1 MTPREES
8 SRRAGAA
15 LRRPAAGEPLLDLDC
30 PVGNHGTGS
39 LLWRSPAESGMSKL
53 KTATGET
60 ALERDLAYQAEIL
73 QGVSRTFALTIP
85 QLPAPLRDA
94 VGNAYLLCR
103 IADTIEDEAA
113 LSAARKREFSERWV
127 GVVEGSEDARAFS
140 DDLIVLLTRSATE
153 AERDLIANVPR
164 VMRITDGF
172 SAAQRQAMLRCVRIM
187 THGMTEFQE
196 GTSLEGLNDL
206 QHLDRYCYH
215 VAGVVGEMLTELFCD
230 YSEEIDARREE
241 LFALSASYGQGLQMT
256 NILKDIWEDR
266 SRGACW
272 LPRSVFL
279 AAGFDL
285 RSLAPG
291 QADPGFVEGLN
302 RLIAIVGQH
311 LANALRYILLIPAHE
326 TGIRRFC
333 LWALGMAVLT
343 LRRTYTTPAFGSGQE
358 VKISRRAVKAVVVTT
373 SALARSDA
381 ALKIL
386 FTGLGRGL
394 PRVRE
399 AGGPAA

>member
-1 MTPREES
+1 MPT
-8 SRRAGAA
+8 A
-15 LRRPAAGEPLLDLDC
+15 
-30 PVGNHGTGS
+30 
-39 LLWRSPAESGMSKL
+39 
-53 KTATGET
+53 KTALSG
-60 ALERDLAYQAEIL
+60 APLERDLAYQAEIL

-85 QLPAPLRDA
+85 QLPDRLRDS

-103 IADTIEDEAA
+103 VADTIEDEAA
-113 LSAARKREFSERWV
+113 LSAGQKRAFSERWV
-127 GVVEGSEDARAFS
+127 GVVEGSEEAGAFAEE
-140 DDLIVLLTRSATE
+140 LGALLTRSATE
-153 AERDLIANVPR
+153 SERDLITSVSR
-164 VMRITDGF
+164 VVRITESF
-172 SAAQRQAMLRCVRIM
+172 SPRQKQAMLRCVKIM
-187 THGMTEFQE
+187 TRGMAEFQE
-196 GTSLEGLNDL
+196 GASLEGLNDL
-206 QHLDRYCYH
+206 KHLDRYCYH

-279 AAGFDL
+279 ASGFDL
-285 RSLAPG
+285 RSLSPG

-302 RLIAIVGQH
+302 RLIAIAGQH
-311 LANALRYILLIPAHE
+311 LSNALSYILLIPAHE

-358 VKISRRAVKAVVVTT
+358 VKISRRAVKTVVVST
-373 SALARSDA
+373 SALARSNA
-381 ALKIL
+381 ALKLL
-386 FTGLGRGL
+386 FTGLSRGL

-399 AGGPAA
+399 TAYPVV

>member
-1 MTPREES
+1 
-8 SRRAGAA
+8 
-15 LRRPAAGEPLLDLDC
+15 
-30 PVGNHGTGS
+30 
-39 LLWRSPAESGMSKL
+39 MSKL
-53 KTATGET
+53 KTAIGET
-60 ALERDLAYQAEIL
+60 ALRGDLAYQAAIL
-73 QGVSRTFALTIP
+73 QDVSRTFALTIP

-94 VGNAYLLCR
+94 VSNAYLLCR
-103 IADTIEDEAA
+103 VADTVEDEAA
-113 LSAARKREFSERWV
+113 LTARQKREFSERWV
-127 GVVEGSEDARAFS
+127 GVVEGGEDAGRFA
-140 DDLIVLLTRSATE
+140 DDLGVLLTRSATE
-153 AERDLIANVPR
+153 SERDLITNVSR
-164 VMRITDGF
+164 VIGITD
-172 SAAQRQAMLRCVRIM
+172 SLSPRQRQALLRCVKIM
-187 THGMTEFQE
+187 TRGMAEFQE
-196 GTSLEGLNDL
+196 EASLEGLSDL
-206 QHLDRYCYH
+206 RHLDRYCYR

-230 YSEEIDARREE
+230 YSDEIDARRDE

-285 RSLAPG
+285 RSLSPG

-302 RLIAIVGQH
+302 RLIAIAGQH

-333 LWALGMAVLT
+333 LWSLGMAVLT

-373 SALARSDA
+373 SALARSNA

-394 PRVRE
+394 PRVQE
-399 AGGPAA
+399 ADCPAA

>member
-1 MTPREES
+1 MGKTGLES
-8 SRRAGAA
+8 
-15 LRRPAAGEPLLDLDC
+15 
-30 PVGNHGTGS
+30 
-39 LLWRSPAESGMSKL
+39 
-53 KTATGET
+53 
-60 ALERDLAYQAEIL
+60 DLAYQAEIL

-85 QLPAPLRDA
+85 QLPPPLSDA

-113 LSAARKREFSERWV
+113 LSAGQKREFSEGWI
-127 GVVEGSEDARAFS
+127 GVVEGSRDAQDFAAA
-140 DDLIVLLTRSATE
+140 LGGLLTGSTTE
-153 AERDLIANVPR
+153 AERDLVANIPR
-164 VMRITDGF
+164 VMRITNSF
-172 SAAQRQAMLRCVRIM
+172 SATQQQAMQRCVRIM
-187 THGMTEFQE
+187 AHGMAEFQD
-196 GTSLEGLNDL
+196 GAGLEGLNDL
-206 QHLDRYCYH
+206 KHLDRYCYY

-230 YSEEIDARREE
+230 YSAEIGARRDE
-241 LFALSASYGQGLQMT
+241 LFVLSSSYGQGLQMT

-266 SRGACW
+266 NRGACW

-285 RSLAPG
+285 RSLSPG

-302 RLIAIVGQH
+302 RLIAIAGQH

-333 LWALGMAVLT
+333 LWSLGMAVLT

-358 VKISRRAVKAVVVTT
+358 VKISRRAVKTVVVTT
-373 SALARSDA
+373 SALARFDA
-381 ALKIL
+381 ALKLL
-386 FTGLGRGL
+386 FVGLGRGL

-399 AGGPAA
+399 AA

>member
-1 MTPREES
+1 
-8 SRRAGAA
+8 
-15 LRRPAAGEPLLDLDC
+15 
-30 PVGNHGTGS
+30 
-39 LLWRSPAESGMSKL
+39 MSKL

-60 ALERDLAYQAEIL
+60 ALERDLAYQADIL

-85 QLPAPLRDA
+85 QLPTPLRHA

-103 IADTIEDEAA
+103 VADTIEDEAA
-113 LSAARKREFSERWV
+113 LTARQKREFSERWV
-127 GVVEGSEDARAFS
+127 GVVEGSEEAGAFAE
-140 DDLIVLLTRSATE
+140 DLGVLLTRSATE
-153 AERDLIANVPR
+153 SERDLIANVPR
-164 VMRITDGF
+164 VIGIADSLSPR
-172 SAAQRQAMLRCVRIM
+172 QRRAMLRCVKIM
-187 THGMTEFQE
+187 TRGMAEFQE
-196 GTSLEGLNDL
+196 DASLEGLNDL
-206 QHLDRYCYH
+206 KHLDRYCYH

-230 YSEEIDARREE
+230 YSDEIDARRDE

-272 LPRSVFL
+272 LPKSVFL

-302 RLIAIVGQH
+302 RLIAIAARH
-311 LANALRYILLIPAHE
+311 LANALGYILLIPAHE

-333 LWALGMAVLT
+333 LWSLGMAVLT
-343 LRRTYTTPAFGSGQE
+343 LRRTYATPAFGSGQE
-358 VKISRRAVKAVVVTT
+358 VKISRRAVRTVVLAT
-373 SALARSDA
+373 SALARSNA
-381 ALKIL
+381 ALKLL
-386 FTGLGRGL
+386 FVGLGRGL

-399 AGGPAA
+399 ACYPAA

>member
-1 MTPREES
+1 MP
-8 SRRAGAA
+8 
-15 LRRPAAGEPLLDLDC
+15 
-30 PVGNHGTGS
+30 
-39 LLWRSPAESGMSKL
+39 
-53 KTATGET
+53 TAET
-60 ALERDLAYQAEIL
+60 ALSEAPLERDLAYQAEIL

-103 IADTIEDEAA
+103 VADTIEDEAA
-113 LSAARKREFSERWV
+113 LSAAQKRAFSERWV
-127 GVVEGSEDARAFS
+127 GVVEGSEQAEAFAE
-140 DDLIVLLTRSATE
+140 DLGALLTRSATGS
-153 AERDLIANVPR
+153 ERDLITNVAR
-164 VMRITDGF
+164 VVRITESLSF
-172 SAAQRQAMLRCVRIM
+172 RQRRAMLRCVKIM
-187 THGMTEFQE
+187 TSGMAEFQE
-196 GTSLEGLNDL
+196 GASLEGLSDL
-206 QHLDRYCYH
+206 KHLDRYCYH

-285 RSLAPG
+285 RSLSPG

-302 RLIAIVGQH
+302 RLIAIAARH

-343 LRRTYTTPAFGSGQE
+343 LRRTYATPAFGSGQE
-358 VKISRRAVKAVVVTT
+358 VKISRRAVKTVVVTT
-373 SALARSDA
+373 SALARFDS

-386 FTGLGRGL
+386 FAGLGRGL

-399 AGGPAA
+399 TARPAV

>member
-1 MTPREES
+1 MTPLARSETIE
-8 SRRAGAA
+8 RAG
-15 LRRPAAGEPLLDLDC
+15 LRGEAGLR
-30 PVGNHGTGS
+30 TGGY
-39 LLWRSPAESGMSKL
+39 SGMSKL
-53 KTATGET
+53 KTAVGET
-60 ALERDLAYQAEIL
+60 ALQGDLAYQAESL

-85 QLPAPLRDA
+85 QLPAGLRDA

-127 GVVEGSEDARAFS
+127 DVVEGREDARVFA
-140 DDLIVLLTRSATE
+140 DDLIVLLTRSTTE

-164 VMRITDGF
+164 VMRITDSF
-172 SAAQRQAMLRCVRIM
+172 STSQRQAMSRCVRIM
-187 THGMTEFQE
+187 THGMAEFQD
-196 GTSLEGLNDL
+196 GASLEGLDDL
-206 QHLDRYCYH
+206 RHLDRYCYH

-230 YSEEIDARREE
+230 YSDEIDARREE

-279 AAGFDL
+279 SAGFDL
-285 RSLAPG
+285 RSLSPG

-302 RLIAIVGQH
+302 RLIAIAGQH
-311 LANALRYILLIPAHE
+311 LADALRYILLIPAHE

-333 LWALGMAVLT
+333 LWSLGMAVLT

-358 VKISRRAVKAVVVTT
+358 VKISRRAVKTVVVAT
-373 SALARSDA
+373 SALARSNA

-386 FTGLGRGL
+386 FTGLSRGL
-394 PRVRE
+394 PRIRE
-399 AGGPAA
+399 AGEPVV